1 MRKIRVGVLGC
12 ADIAIKYLA
21 PAFKKHHRFDLV
33 GFAGRNID
41 KTLLISKQF
50 ECQHFESYQ
59 LLIDRDDID
68 LIYIPLPNSLHHEW
82 VIKSLDSGKHVL
94 CEKSLG
100 CSYEEVLEM
109 VDAARRNGKLLFE
122 NFQFRFHSQHQFVKK
137 ILEEGEIGEIRV
149 FRSSFGFP
157 PFNDSENIRYS
168 SVLGGGSLLDAG
180 AYVLKAADFILGGE
194 FEVRAATLNVSPDL
208 GIDIFGGIYMQ
219 NNNGQF
225 AELSFGFDNYYQC
238 NYEIWASKGK
248 LTVTRAFTAPPGFAP
263 TIIVEKQGRKEE
275 IILSADDHFEKML
288 SYVFDCINNKK
299 FEFEYS
305 QNLTQALKIEKVKN
319 IACKYILK

>member
-1 MRKIRVGVLGC
+1 MEKIRVGILGC
-12 ADIAIKYLA
+12 ANIAVKYLA
-21 PAFKKHHRFDLV
+21 PAFKKHHMFDLV
-33 GFAGRNID
+33 GFAGRNYD
-41 KTLLISKQF
+41 KTLLISSQF
-50 ECQHFESYQ
+50 ECLHFESYQ
-59 LLIDRDDID
+59 LLIDRNDVD

-82 VIKSLDSGKHVL
+82 VIKSLNSGKHVI

-109 VDAARRNGKLLFE
+109 VDAARLNGKLLFE

-137 ILEEGEIGEIRV
+137 ILEDGGIGEIRG

-157 PFNDSENIRYS
+157 PFNDSYNIRYS
-168 SVLGGGSLLDAG
+168 SELGGGSLLDAG

-208 GIDIFGGIYMQ
+208 GIDIYGGIYMQ
-219 NNNGQF
+219 NNEGQF

-248 LTVTRAFTAPPGFAP
+248 LLVTRAFTAPPGFAP
-263 TIIVEKQGRKEE
+263 SIIVEMQGRKEE
-275 IILSADDHFEKML
+275 IILPSDDHFEKML
-288 SYVFDCINNKK
+288 SYVVNCIENTR

-305 QNLTQALKIEKVKN
+305 QNLSQAFKIEKVKN
-319 IACKYILK
+319 IASNYILK